1 MCFLMQ
7 YHPLLNDDHERLLSL
22 AVKNPKHS
30 CHIVDIVAAFSSFYV
45 SSLLEFTLRAWRH
58 FFVALS
64 PSIPRRADL
73 GNDKILFVPNIASC
87 QGKWLNICTKLWC
100 SSDFRFQR
108 ADPIVILC
116 FSLRH
121 LLHSKCF
128 FQCEA
133 HTCWA
138 SHSHT
143 RPIFSTDRW
152 MPEGGK
158 HFIFPFGRA
167 TSFQSVRHFLSACLL
182 ENKFILLSHE
192 HTHKHT
198 CTHTIY
204 DVLLELLRFYNKF
217 KVRVPG
223 WNSSCRRHWVS
234 WNTWLSFQTNLF
246 TDNLLKVLH
255 FSSSSKQEQQKTPP
269 LLKSKL
275 DKWGSWILVF
285 SVTYKCERFLSI
297 HFCWVTPENNLASPH
312 LSIHILIKQLPGLMR
327 Y

>member
-1 MCFLMQ
+1 ML
-7 YHPLLNDDHERLLSL
+7 
-22 AVKNPKHS
+22 
-30 CHIVDIVAAFSSFYV
+30 DIVAVAFLQNGNTSSFFV

-58 FFVALS
+58 LFVALS
-64 PSIPRRADL
+64 PSIPHRADL
-73 GNDKILFVPNIASC
+73 GNDKILFVRNIAWC
-87 QGKWLNICTKLWC
+87 QGKRLNICTKLWC

-108 ADPIVILC
+108 ADSAFASVISSTQSV
-116 FSLRH
+116 SL
-121 LLHSKCF
+121 
-128 FQCEA
+128 QCEA

-143 RPIFSTDRW
+143 RPIFSTDRR

-182 ENKFILLSHE
+182 ENKFILLSHD

-204 DVLLELLRFYNKF
+204 DVLLKLLRFYNKF
-217 KVRVPG
+217 KVRMPG
-223 WNSSCRRHWVS
+223 WNSSCLCHWFS

-246 TDNLLKVLH
+246 TDNWKCCISLCH
-255 FSSSSKQEQQKTPP
+255 QN
-269 LLKSKL
+269 KSNKKL
-275 DKWGSWILVF
+275 
-285 SVTYKCERFLSI
+285 
-297 HFCWVTPENNLASPH
+297 
-312 LSIHILIKQLPGLMR
+312 QL